1 MHSNAAAN
9 LISPIPNEKSS
20 LGLLP
25 NSATRFDVIL
35 FPGGLTACTGPKIWT
50 NTAENQVW
58 SLTQF
63 YAVDFSPSR
72 IRVKKSVYNKLHQ
85 SRFASAVIDNVFA
98 TPRLARHT

>member
-1 MHSNAAAN
+1 MLMFEIQGSSNAAAN

-35 FPGGLTACTGPKIWT
+35 FPGGLTACTGPKIWA

-63 YAVDFSPSR
+63 NSVDFS
-72 IRVKKSVYNKLHQ
+72 Q
-85 SRFASAVIDNVFA
+85 
-98 TPRLARHT
+98 